1 MSRCTIASPRPD
13 VEAES
18 ARIITGITRDP
29 SPHARKATAVLDKTI
44 YSLFTDE
51 GADLVRRHGG
61 TDLYICGIAT
71 ESCVLK
77 TAVDA
82 FERDLTPWLLEDAVA
97 SHAGQAAHDAGILVA
112 SRFIGPGQ
120 IIKTADIPS
129 C

>member
-1 MSRCTIASPRPD
+1 MHHRQPPPRRGSGVGPD
-13 VEAES
+13 HHGHHPGPVT
-18 ARIITGITRDP
+18 AR
-29 SPHARKATAVLDKTI
+29 S
-44 YSLFTDE
+44 E
-51 GADLVRRHGG
+51 GHGG

-97 SHAGQAAHDAGILVA
+97 SHAGQAAHEAGILVA

-129 C
+129 CWVPAVQLGEFGGI